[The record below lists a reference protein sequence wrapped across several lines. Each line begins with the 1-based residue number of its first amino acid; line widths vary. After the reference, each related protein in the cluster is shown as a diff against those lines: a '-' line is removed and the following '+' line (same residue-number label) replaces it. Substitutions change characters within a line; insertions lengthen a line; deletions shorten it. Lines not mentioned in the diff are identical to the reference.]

1 MTGGFPESLSFGIAH
16 TIDAAVRYLAKH
28 LDWLFDAIV
37 KGLSSMLNA
46 AEWVLFF
53 VPWWVVLL
61 LIAAGGYLA
70 TRKVVSSL
78 MYAAMFFVIGLFGY
92 WELMVYTL
100 SIVLVAVLLSL
111 LFGLPYGVLMSENTH
126 VRKASMMILDAMQT
140 MPSWVYLIPAVSF
153 FGMGR
158 VPAVLATMIYAL
170 PPVVRLTCHAILEVD
185 RETVEAA
192 QAFGSTPAQALLQVK
207 IPQAAAT
214 IMAGINQTT
223 MMAVAMVVTA
233 SMIGARSLG
242 TEVLLAI
249 NRLEVGR
256 GFEAGLS
263 IVFIAIVID
272 RISQGAAQSF
282 QRKSGKEVG

>member
-1 MTGGFPESLSFGIAH
+1 MSAFPPSLSFGIADL
-16 TIDAAVRYLAKH
+16 IDAGVRFLATH
-28 LDWLFDAIV
+28 LAWLFDAIV
-37 KGLSSMLNA
+37 RFLSSLLNA
-46 AEWVLFF
+46 AEAVLFF
-53 VPWWVVLL
+53 IPWWAVLA
-61 LIAAGGYLA
+61 LIAAGGFLA

-78 MYAAMFFVIGLFGY
+78 VYAAMFFVIGLFGY

-111 LFGLPYGVLMSENTH
+111 LLGLPYGILMSENAH
-126 VRKASMMILDAMQT
+126 VRKASSVVLDAMQT

-192 QAFGSTPAQALLQVK
+192 QAFGATPTQALLQVK

-214 IMAGINQTT
+214 IMTGINQTT

-272 RISQGAAQSF
+272 RISQGAARSF
-282 QRKSGKEVG
+282 QKKSGKEGG

>member
-1 MTGGFPESLSFGIAH
+1 MSAFPPSLSFGIADL
-16 TIDAAVRYLAKH
+16 IDAGVRFLATH
-28 LDWLFDAIV
+28 LAWLFDAIV
-37 KGLSSMLNA
+37 RFLSSLLNA
-46 AEWVLFF
+46 AEAVLFF
-53 VPWWVVLL
+53 IPWWTVLA

-78 MYAAMFFVIGLFGY
+78 VYAAMFFVIGLFGY

-111 LFGLPYGVLMSENTH
+111 LLGLPYGILMSENAH
-126 VRKASMMILDAMQT
+126 VRKASSMVLDAMQT

-192 QAFGSTPAQALLQVK
+192 QAFGATPAQALLQVK

-214 IMAGINQTT
+214 IMTGINQTT

-272 RISQGAAQSF
+272 RISQGAARSF
-282 QRKSGKEVG
+282 QKKSGKEGG

>member
-1 MTGGFPESLSFGIAH
+1 MGGFPDSLSFGIADA
-16 TIDAAVRYLAKH
+16 IDAAVDYLANN
-28 LDWLFDAIV
+28 LSWLFDAIV
-37 KGLSSMLNA
+37 TGLSAMLNA

-53 VPWWVVLL
+53 IPWWAILL
-61 LIAAGGYLA
+61 LIAIGGYLA
-70 TRKVVSSL
+70 TKKIVPSII
-78 MYAAMFFVIGLFGY
+78 YGAMFFVIGLFGY
-92 WELMVYTL
+92 WELMVYTW

-111 LFGLPYGVLMSENTH
+111 LVGLPYGVLMSENER
-126 VRKASMMILDAMQT
+126 VRKASTMVLDAMQT

-192 QAFGSTPAQALLQVK
+192 QAFGSTKFQALFQVK

-223 MMAVAMVVTA
+223 MMAVAIVVTA

-256 GFEAGLS
+256 GFEAGIS

-272 RISQGAAQSF
+272 RISQGAAKSF
-282 QRKSGKEVG
+282 QRRCGKEG